1 MLFNWTV
8 DTHGGPLRRSKRSPP
23 QWRQG
28 IAQLKRNRQGRRVES
43 PVESYSDQEVAR
55 EAVSLEAAPPKMM
68 RKKKTVTPNKMAQ
81 VGLLEPARRI
91 ISPDKGF
98 ATLQLTMLLTAMQ
111 DRGTSLREA
120 VFAVRDA
127 AQDGELE
134 EIMKSPTDFD
144 SKAEAVLDHV
154 RETNEA
160 RRLEEALAAARQA
173 TVTFEV
179 ERRDKR
185 DLL

>member
-1 MLFNWTV
+1 
-8 DTHGGPLRRSKRSPP
+8 
-23 QWRQG
+23 
-28 IAQLKRNRQGRRVES
+28 
-43 PVESYSDQEVAR
+43 
-55 EAVSLEAAPPKMM
+55 
-68 RKKKTVTPNKMAQ
+68 
-81 VGLLEPARRI
+81 
-91 ISPDKGF
+91 
-98 ATLQLTMLLTAMQ
+98 MLLTAMQ